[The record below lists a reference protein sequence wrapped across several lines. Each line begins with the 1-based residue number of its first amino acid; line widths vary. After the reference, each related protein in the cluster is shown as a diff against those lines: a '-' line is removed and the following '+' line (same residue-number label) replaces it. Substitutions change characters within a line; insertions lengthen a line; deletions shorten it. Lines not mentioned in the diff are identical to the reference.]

1 MYDEADAPPPA
12 LDLSQE
18 ELRKRL
24 RALPPGFDKN
34 ALKPLKM
41 LSADGPRDF

>member
-1 MYDEADAPPPA
+1 MYADEADAPPPA

-34 ALKPLKM
+34 ALKLHK
-41 LSADGPRDF
+41 LDKWLAGYS